1 MLHPYF
7 LLDLSALA
15 AFGNHP
21 ATTATTGT
29 ERQLLTHAQAAQ
41 INYKLR
47 LLGRDER
54 WVEDRRSAPMFK
66 PVERPSAQ
74 LVAAHV
80 LALAA
85 AAGDNTADNDA
96 PGECPWST
104 YHLR

>member
-7 LLDLSALA
+7 LMDLSALA

-54 WVEDRRSAPMFK
+54 WVEDRRSAPMFQAAAH
-66 PVERPSAQ
+66 PPAQ

-85 AAGDNTADNDA
+85 AAGDTAPDS
-96 PGECPWST
+96 GECPWST